1 MTFFKALFLAILQGI
16 TEFLPISSSGHLVLF
31 QKLFGFSQ
39 PTVFFDVLL
48 HLGTLMAIIFFLRN
62 EIFLLLKEWR
72 ARKREWLFLILSSI
86 PAVLFGFILNSKIE
100 QIFNSLKLV
109 GVMWILFGFL
119 LLSTHLLINPLS
131 LVKRISGM
139 KWIDSLIIG
148 LFQALALFP
157 GISRS
162 GSTIIGGMFR
172 KLSREEAFNFS
183 FLLSIPA
190 TLGATAL
197 KMKDGNLNGVKAG
210 TGIVLVI
217 VAGLV
222 GFISLKLLERVLKSE
237 KFYLFGVYCLILG
250 VSVYFYS

>member
-1 MTFFKALFLAILQGI
+1 MRKNGRSQRNGQTSR
-16 TEFLPISSSGHLVLF
+16 SS
-31 QKLFGFSQ
+31 
-39 PTVFFDVLL
+39 
-48 HLGTLMAIIFFLRN
+48 
-62 EIFLLLKEWR
+62 
-72 ARKREWLFLILSSI
+72 
-86 PAVLFGFILNSKIE
+86 
-100 QIFNSLKLV
+100 
-109 GVMWILFGFL
+109 
-119 LLSTHLLINPLS
+119 
-131 LVKRISGM
+131 
-139 KWIDSLIIG
+139 IG

-197 KMKDGNLNGVKAG
+197 KMKDGNLNGVKVG

-217 VAGLV
+217 IAGLV

-237 KFYLFGVYCLILG
+237 KFYLFGIYCLILG